1 MKRVGFHHLCFDR
14 NQWARG
20 YAGEIRNHPYMQ
32 VPLRWEAHVA
42 LHNSIAIVPVPDRH
56 TLQRVVGMF
65 EPTPDIYA
73 NIDGLIGAID
83 LASSH
88 DQVHPNDRLLA
99 ELTMNA
105 LSRQIPFIRQ
115 GVWSGRQAS

>member
-1 MKRVGFHHLCFDR
+1 MSQSQHHILFDR
-14 NQWARG
+14 AQWSRG
-20 YAGEIRNHPYMQ
+20 YAGELRHHADMRT
-32 VPLRWEAHVA
+32 PLLWNAHTA
-42 LHNSIAIVPVPDRH
+42 LHKEVSIVPVPDRH

-65 EPTPDIYA
+65 EPTSDIFT

-88 DQVHPNDRLLA
+88 EQVHPNDRLLA
-99 ELTMNA
+99 ELTMSA

-115 GVWSGRQAS
+115 GIMSYARAS